1 MRFIKKKEGEDSIK
15 IRNKKVTTDTAKI
28 QRIIRDYY
36 KQLFVN
42 KMGKLEEMDK
52 LEKYSFSRLNQ
63 EELRSMN
70 RPITSSEI
78 ETDLKKSSSKRSPGS
93 DDVTGE
99 FCQTFRKELTP
110 NLLKVFQKVAEG
122 GTLPS
127 SFYEDTITL
136 IPNQTEISHKKR
148 KLKSNILMTIEAKPL
163 KILTNQFDNTLK
175 GLCTMIRGFPGSSTG
190 GGKKKKNHMPMQEM

>member
-28 QRIIRDYY
+28 QRIVRDYY

-78 ETDLKKSSSKRSPGS
+78 ET
-93 DDVTGE
+93 V
-99 FCQTFRKELTP
+99 
-110 NLLKVFQKVAEG
+110 
-122 GTLPS
+122 
-127 SFYEDTITL
+127 I
-136 IPNQTEISHKKR
+136 
-148 KLKSNILMTIEAKPL
+148 
-163 KILTNQFDNTLK
+163 
-175 GLCTMIRGFPGSSTG
+175 
-190 GGKKKKNHMPMQEM
+190 